1 MSRRPSLLG
10 IYAHLPRKNCD
21 ECGFPTCMAFA
32 AAILERKAKLEDC
45 PHISKEDKL
54 KVERLIAAPVAK
66 LMFGTRRP
74 LSIGEARV
82 MHRHELKFY
91 NPTALA
97 AEVTDMHSDTEAVTI
112 IRKVLEI
119 KVERLGETFGIDSI
133 AVTSLSK
140 KPESFARTVKQ
151 VSQTTDLPMI
161 LNCSEPEALRAGLDA
176 CGVERP
182 LIFAATRETLGPYME
197 LAKSYHAPLAVAD
210 RDLGEL
216 RLMAKQASDNGLE
229 VALYPIVD
237 SLVKALEDQ
246 ITIRRAAIEN
256 NIQEFGH
263 PIIAVPKSLIGKQ
276 AGEEELQ
283 WRELLVASALAF
295 RYADALILGN
305 ASLDTVLPL
314 ITLRHGIFSDPKVAA
329 EVKPGLHK
337 IGSPGKDSPVL
348 LTVNYALTF
357 YLVSGDV
364 DKAGVD
370 CYLLVADTDGMSV
383 LNALV
388 GGQLQPR
395 SAAELIQKTDL
406 GSLVSHRKLIIPG
419 LAARLRGELE
429 ELSGWEIL
437 IGPVES
443 RDLPRFLRGIPK

>member
-1 MSRRPSLLG
+1 MPRRPSLLG

-161 LNCSEPEALRAGLDA
+161 LNCSEPEALRVGLDA

-182 LIFAATRETLGPYME
+182 LIFAATRETLEPYME